1 MFHVIRQK
9 DLQPSPNRTV
19 EFQGE
24 EYGAGISFLLVDN
37 EPGQGPR
44 LHLHPYPETWVVRT
58 GRAQIRAG
66 EDEIE
71 AGPGDVVV
79 VEANTPHAFS
89 NLGPGASRS
98 SASTPRDAW
107 SPIGWM
113 TRRPRE
119 LPKGEQKPRLRAG
132 LSLTGPERLELST
145 PGFGGLLRRRQTG
158 HARACSGGFRS
169 LRCAE
174 VRSGE
179 YQFGYQVEPV
189 HLATVDQRE
198 DTFRELGGSRRV
210 GQCR

>member
-58 GRAQIRAG
+58 GRAQITAG

-89 NLGPGASRS
+89 NLGPG
-98 SASTPRDAW
+98 
-107 SPIGWM
+107 
-113 TRRPRE
+113 
-119 LPKGEQKPRLRAG
+119 
-132 LSLTGPERLELST
+132 RLEI
-145 PGFGGLLRRRQTG
+145 FCI
-158 HARACSGGFRS
+158 HAAGRMVTDWLDG
-169 LRCAE
+169 
-174 VRSGE
+174 
-179 YQFGYQVEPV
+179 
-189 HLATVDQRE
+189 D
-198 DTFRELGGSRRV
+198 
-210 GQCR
+210 